1 MEKVVK
7 MQWNQPQTRFL
18 KSKARYLDFE
28 GAIRSGKSTAL
39 VWKIINY
46 AQEYPGINILFT
58 RWTQDALDAQIKP
71 LFFNHVPPEM
81 LADRLYNGH
90 KGPWNAQEE
99 YVQFVNG
106 SRVYLRALKTSDEA
120 SRFSKVAGLT
130 LAIIAVDQPEEIP
143 EWMYFY
149 LKGRLSQPG
158 FPQQMILTPNPP
170 EYGHWLNKEFPVNNN
185 KPDHEYIVTTTYDNS
200 RHLGEGY
207 IKALEQ
213 DYPPGHPLRKA
224 LLEGQRGMT
233 MKGEAIYGKLF
244 KPNFHIVELTPLAH
258 VPILE
263 GWDFGHRHPA
273 VMWSQFTPWGA
284 WHIYGEFMGESQYIE
299 DFVPI
304 ALAKRVQLFG
314 PNAEVWSCCDPSGA
328 DATSHGT
335 RRTAVDILGEH
346 DIFPTYIS
354 ASNRVDRRDFAI
366 QQIAKLLLRL
376 TKEGPALQIDPRCV
390 TLIDGFTAG
399 YVYSE
404 LVGRGNVRK
413 PLKDGYYDNLQNC
426 AEYTILNFL
435 TPDAYPQGVSAGFN
449 RGALPPPPKDTDPM
463 DAVVRRVKG
472 RAGY

>member
-1 MEKVVK
+1 MR
-7 MQWNQPQTRFL
+7 WNQPQTRFL
-18 KSKARYLDFE
+18 KTTKRYVDFE

-39 VWKIINY
+39 VWKLINY
-46 AQEYPGINILFT
+46 ANDYPGINILFT

-71 LFFNHVPPEM
+71 LFFNHVPSEM
-81 LADRLYNGH
+81 LAERLNDGR
-90 KGPWNAQEE
+90 KGPWSAGEE
-99 YVQFVNG
+99 YVQFSNG

-143 EWMYFY
+143 EWMYYY

-170 EYGHWLNKEFPVNNN
+170 EYGHWLNKEFPENNSR
-185 KPDHEYIVTTTYDNS
+185 PDHEYIVTTTYDNAKN
-200 RHLGEGY
+200 LGDGY
-207 IKALEQ
+207 IRALEL
-213 DYPPGHPLRKA
+213 DYPPGHPLRRA
-224 LLEGQRGMT
+224 LLEGKRGMT
-233 MKGEAIYGKLF
+233 MKGEAVYGNKLF
-244 KPNFHIVELTPLAH
+244 KPKIHIAEIIPIQG

-263 GWDFGHRHPA
+263 GWDFGHKHPA
-273 VMWSQFTPWGA
+273 VKWSQFTPWGA

-299 DFVPI
+299 DFLPI

-314 PNAEVWSCCDPSGA
+314 PDAEVWSCCDPSGA
-328 DATSHGT
+328 DSTSHGT

-346 DIFPTYIS
+346 GIHPTYIH
-354 ASNRVDRRDFAI
+354 ASNRADRRDFAI
-366 QQIAKLLLRL
+366 QQVAKLMLRL
-376 TKEGPALQIDPRCV
+376 TKEGPAFQIHPRCV

-404 LVGRGNVRK
+404 LVGRGNIRK

-435 TPDAYPQGVSAGFN
+435 TPDAYTQGMNSYT
-449 RGALPPPPKDTDPM
+449 PTHTPPPKDEDPM
-463 DAVVRRVKG
+463 DVIVNRVRG